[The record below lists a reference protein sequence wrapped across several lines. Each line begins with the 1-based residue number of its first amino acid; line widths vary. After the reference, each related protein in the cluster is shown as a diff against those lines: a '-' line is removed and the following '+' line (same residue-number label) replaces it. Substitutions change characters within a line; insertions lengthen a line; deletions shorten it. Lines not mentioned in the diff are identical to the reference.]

1 MEEARSQAEILVD
14 IKKLNDRGIIALR
27 EEFLQKSSEI
37 QRMFHWQ
44 QKQLR
49 DKMGEHRNKAVAT
62 IEESKNRCIRS
73 LVKDHQNALAE
84 VQAHFKS
91 IIRNN
96 IEIIDSRKNELAQV
110 EKKEQM
116 NRKVWNALKCNTEMS

>member
-1 MEEARSQAEILVD
+1 MEETRSQAEILVD

-73 LVKDHQNALAE
+73 LVK
-84 VQAHFKS
+84 
-91 IIRNN
+91 IIKMHWQRSKPISNPSYET
-96 IEIIDSRKNELAQV
+96 ILRLLTVAK
-110 EKKEQM
+110 
-116 NRKVWNALKCNTEMS
+116 MS